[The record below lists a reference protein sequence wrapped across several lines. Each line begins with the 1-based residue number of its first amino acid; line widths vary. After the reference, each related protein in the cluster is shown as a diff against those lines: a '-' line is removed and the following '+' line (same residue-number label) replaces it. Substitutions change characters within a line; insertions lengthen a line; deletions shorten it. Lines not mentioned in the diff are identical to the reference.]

1 MAGRVRGAPPASRS
15 GCTLMGAL
23 PTPAATQVCL
33 RGQAG
38 DLGSTGLTVREGLY
52 FKVDMSLNEVR
63 EGPAPV

>member
-1 MAGRVRGAPPASRS
+1 
-15 GCTLMGAL
+15 MGAL

-33 RGQAG
+33 RGRAG